1 MASEAVNLLR
11 SFYEQ
16 GNPNAGTVI
25 TVFKLIQP
33 QSLTGSQCK
42 GSKWFSNSCRDE
54 HIAGPLFLKFKL
66 MTGNASVV
74 FFGAQL
80 MLIVLYPRYSTH
92 KFPFNKFSKSFSHKI
107 SSYCIY
113 MKK

>member
-1 MASEAVNLLR
+1 MSKEI
-11 SFYEQ
+11 
-16 GNPNAGTVI
+16 PM
-25 TVFKLIQP
+25 P

-80 MLIVLYPRYSTH
+80 MLIVLYPRTNL
-92 KFPFNKFSKSFSHKI
+92 FPPLGGRDGNPLAMSGLAEQLLLFRPSFEIDKI
-107 SSYCIY
+107 TTTEG
-113 MKK
+113 